1 MGDSNETTRNVLQ
14 FGLFLGLLLVGL
26 LPFILMVW
34 RSGSFRERMMAFL
47 GCADLR
53 QCCTRRVHYDASDL
67 RTLRE
72 LEEPPERQ
80 SVGINGAYRMYQIR
94 RSRLS
99 LRLASWREDIKK
111 CGQQDDLHHKL
122 AQIQAAQYP
131 HQPAVATYSYPA
143 APASTSSSTAA
154 ARAPAQTNAVPF
166 DIQIVSINDRVAE
179 SVHSSASSSTI
190 DDDEPVYTLVPP
202 TPTSSASAGGSIP
215 RRPLTDEEEEEKE
228 EPRV

>member
-14 FGLFLGLLLVGL
+14 FGLFLGLLLVGIM
-26 LPFILMVW
+26 PFILMVW
-34 RSGSFRERMMAFL
+34 RSGSFRERMMSFL

-53 QCCTRRVHYDASDL
+53 ECCTRRVHYDAADL
-67 RTLRE
+67 RTLQE

-99 LRLASWREDIKK
+99 LRLASWREDIQK
-111 CGQQDDLHHKL
+111 CGRQDDLHHKL
-122 AQIQAAQYP
+122 SQIQAAQYP
-131 HQPAVATYSYPA
+131 HQPAVATYARTATP
-143 APASTSSSTAA
+143 APAPA
-154 ARAPAQTNAVPF
+154 ARAPAQTTAVPF
-166 DIQIVSINDRVAE
+166 DIQIVSINNRVDE
-179 SVHSSASSSTI
+179 STNSSAASSSI

-202 TPTSSASAGGSIP
+202 TPTSSASASSSAS